1 MVHGFWIVP
10 LVLLIAFLASPRFRG
25 EVAETRVRR
34 ILSAGLEKNRYTVL
48 NNVTVPSGGGTVH
61 IDHVVVSRF
70 GIFVIESQYA
80 RGWVSGGEFQERW
93 KQYSWGRFTRMEN
106 PLHRNSLQVEALA
119 NILKIPSR
127 TLHPVL
133 VLLGHRGFRTVMP
146 ARVVTP
152 EKLLAYMRK
161 KAQPLLDE
169 EQAARILKQ
178 IESGRILP
186 PGGVRGNKWR
196 WLQVILLAALLAGG
210 YLAFRDDV
218 SGLLKMLGDR
228 SEKKAAPELFHP
240 DGSRKTG
247 QEIWEASLVC
257 AFSQDS
263 GRCSCY
269 EPGGPKVDIDPAKCR
284 SLAERGSVLKQ

>member
-25 EVAETRVRR
+25 EIAETRVRR

-48 NNVTVPSGGGTVH
+48 NDVTVPSGGGTVH

-70 GIFVIESQYA
+70 GVFVIESQHA

-93 KQYSWGRFTRMEN
+93 KQYRWGRFTRMEN
-106 PLHRNSLQVEALA
+106 PLHKNSLQVEALL
-119 NILKIPSR
+119 NILKVPAKAI
-127 TLHPVL
+127 HPVL

-146 ARVVTP
+146 ARVVAP

-169 EQAARILKQ
+169 EQAARILKM
-178 IESGRILP
+178 IESARVQP
-186 PGGVRGNKWR
+186 FGGAAIHKWR
-196 WLQVILLAALLAGG
+196 WLQVALLVVLFAGT
-210 YLAFRDDV
+210 YFAFRDEV
-218 SGLLKMLGDR
+218 SGLVETLGER
-228 SEKKAAPELFHP
+228 NAEKAAPELFHP
-240 DGSRKTG
+240 DGSRKTK
-247 QEIWEASLVC
+247 QEIREASLIC

-284 SLAERGSVLKQ
+284 SLAERGSILKQ